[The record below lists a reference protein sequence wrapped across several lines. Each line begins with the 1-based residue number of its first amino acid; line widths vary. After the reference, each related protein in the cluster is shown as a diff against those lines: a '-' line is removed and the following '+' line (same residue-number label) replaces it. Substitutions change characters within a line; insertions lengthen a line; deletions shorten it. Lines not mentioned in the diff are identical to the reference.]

1 MDSSCAQG
9 PGVFL
14 EGSERLHGRGNRDR
28 VGQLKDWWLKHMGV
42 SCLERE
48 NVLGLCA
55 ELSRNALLLTFYL
68 LVIKVTLEEKVVLL

>member
-1 MDSSCAQG
+1 
-9 PGVFL
+9 
-14 EGSERLHGRGNRDR
+14 
-28 VGQLKDWWLKHMGV
+28 MGV